1 MIENLITRTLTGQ
14 GDSDQHTLTLF
25 SLALNIKAKNILEL
39 GVRDGGTTEPL
50 LLAVSIL
57 GGHLDSVDINDCNV
71 SFTSDLKNFW
81 TFHKEDAI
89 KFLKNN
95 TKKYDLIYL
104 DDWHSYEHVKTEL
117 ELISHFADKNTVIL
131 LHDLMGNGSHPNYAT
146 NIPGGTL
153 YPQYNTQGSE
163 WYGGGPYRAVSELN
177 LDVWE
182 WATIPVN
189 HGLTLLRKK

>member
-1 MIENLITRTLTGQ
+1 MIENLIARTLNGQ

-39 GVRDGGTTEPL
+39 GVRYGASTEPL
-50 LLAVSIL
+50 LLAAAIL
-57 GGHLDSVDINDCNV
+57 NGHLDSVDINDHNV
-71 SFTSDLKNFW
+71 SVPDNLKNFW
-81 TFHKEDAI
+81 TFHKRDAI
-89 KFLKNN
+89 EFLKMN

-104 DDWHSYEHVKTEL
+104 DDWHTYEHVKTEL
-117 ELISHFADKNTVIL
+117 ELISRFADKNTLIL

-146 NIPGGTL
+146 NTPGGTL
-153 YPQYNTQGSE
+153 YSEYNTQSSE

-177 LDVWE
+177 SDIWE